1 MQQEHSAVISGA
13 GPGREWCVQLDANA
27 AERLVWE
34 WKSRPAKEFGDRNE
48 VVCGLT
54 GADGCSE
61 LPGCKFGAWMIP
73 GRVGPGRTVWV
84 MWR

>member
-1 MQQEHSAVISGA
+1 MQQERSAVISGA
-13 GPGREWCVQLDANA
+13 GPARERCVRLDANA

-34 WKSRPAKEFGDRNE
+34 RKPRPAKGFGDRNG

-61 LPGCKFGAWMIP
+61 PLGRTFGAWMIP
-73 GRVGPGRTVWV
+73 GQVGPGRTMWG